1 MPNIVPIHNPRGFT
15 RMDNDLMESL
25 ATVDLPARELRV
37 VMAIAR
43 QTIGFQLETRRL
55 TADDLGK
62 LTNMRRDV
70 TSKAISHLLER
81 RIIYRVGGSR
91 GEIGISPTRE
101 WSFYEDRTVNL
112 TETKTSHSAQIVS
125 LRPDASETKSS
136 TSHLYTKKEAL
147 LTLSSKEINPPQEQ
161 LARSKTDRK
170 KPFGKIQ
177 MLANNP
183 NAIPEQLLL
192 DWIALRKSKRAATTA
207 TVWDSLNAELVKC
220 RVEHGIDVQT
230 AMTEALSA
238 GWQGFKADW
247 IAKRL
252 DDQPVA
258 KPVQSSR
265 HTGFAERDYHAGL
278 KQREDGS
285 YAL

>member
-1 MPNIVPIHNPRGFT
+1 MPNIVSIHNPRGFT
-15 RMDNDLMESL
+15 RMDNNLMESL
-25 ATVDLPARELRV
+25 STVDLPARELRV

-43 QTIGFQLETRRL
+43 QTIGFQMETRRL

-81 RIIYRVGGSR
+81 RIIYRIGGSR
-91 GEIGISPTRE
+91 GEIGISPTTE
-101 WSFYEDRTVNL
+101 WSFFEEKLPTL

-125 LRPDASETKSS
+125 LRPDASETKSA
-136 TSHLYTKKEAL
+136 TSHLYTKKEPL
-147 LTLSSKEINPPQEQ
+147 LTLSSKEINPPQDQ
-161 LARSKTDRK
+161 LDPSKTDRK

-220 RVEHGIDVQT
+220 GVEHGIDVKT
-230 AMTEALSA
+230 AMTEALAA

-252 DDQPVA
+252 ADQPVA
-258 KPVQSSR
+258 RAVQSSR
-265 HTGFAERDYHAGL
+265 HNGFADRDYTAGL